1 MNFNEKIFIITGAS
15 SGIGK
20 ALSKELA
27 ANGAIIVCTSRN
39 KDKLDIVRDEIIASG
54 GKSISIQTD
63 VTDINQCIEMKNK
76 VLKEYG
82 RIDAIVLNA
91 GVSMWA
97 KFDEIEN
104 VDFFKDIMD
113 VNFHG
118 AVNCVHAVIRE
129 IKKTKGKIIS
139 CSSGQALMG
148 VPNHSGYVASK
159 HALHGFLSTIALE
172 NKKQL
177 SVLELVLSWI
187 KGTNLRNNSFNE
199 SGSQRLKSD
208 RKHSNEALSLDKCI
222 ELIIKAIKNDKSVAY
237 IPSKLS
243 LIPFLKLFFN
253 KFLESLIIKKVKE
266 NKSNLIK

>member
-1 MNFNEKIFIITGAS
+1 MNLNKKIIIITGAS

-27 ANGAIIVCTSRN
+27 LNGAIIVCTARS
-39 KDKLDIVRDEIIASG
+39 KDQLDIVRDEIISLG
-54 GKSISIQTD
+54 GESISIQTD

-76 VLKEYG
+76 VLEEYG
-82 RIDAIVLNA
+82 RIDAIILNA

-97 KFDEIEN
+97 KFDEIED
-104 VDFFKDIMD
+104 VEFFKDIMD

-118 AVNCVHAVIRE
+118 AVNCVHAVISE
-129 IKKTKGKIIS
+129 IKKTNGKIIS

-148 VPNHSGYVASK
+148 IPYHSGYVASK
-159 HALHGFLSTIALE
+159 HALHGFISTIALE
-172 NKKQL
+172 NKNQI

-187 KGTNLRNNSFNE
+187 RDTNLRNNSYNE
-199 SGSQRLKSD
+199 SGNQRLKSD
-208 RKHSNEALSLDKCI
+208 RKHSKESISLDECI
-222 ELIIKAIKNDKSVAY
+222 KHIIKAIKNDKSIAY

-253 KFLESLIIKKVKE
+253 RFLESLIIKKVKE
-266 NKSNLIK
+266 NKIKEN